1 MTQYTESWRNR
12 VLGTRERPDPTRPG
26 EGHSIQSVVRG
37 YIRNDAGWSR
47 NAVSKAVNMALQDEA
62 GDLIMNQSL
71 AQDELDY
78 WQAEAD
84 AGSRT
89 ASDKALEVSRDM
101 GSRYDAG
108 RDDLGE
114 AVREAQRSGRVL
126 LDPTT
131 CKYVVDLD
139 HDGRMTEAMG
149 VDVQTMFSPNPAY
162 RGLPQ
167 VTAET
172 RKAAARPDVSLEAPE
187 GERQRAPRQ
196 PSRQPSKQPQPVS
209 TATREPVPIGQA
221 LAEVIEELK
230 AKDKAQASRSPRPR
244 AKGPQGPAMG
254 GDGPALG

>member
-1 MTQYTESWRNR
+1 MTQYTESWRDR
-12 VLGTRERPDPTRPG
+12 VLGTPERPDPTRPG
-26 EGHSIQSVVRG
+26 EGHSIQAVVRG

-47 NAVSKAVNMALQDEA
+47 DAVSKAVNTALQDEA
-62 GDLIMNQSL
+62 GDLIMNQRL

-89 ASDKALEVSRDM
+89 APDKALEVSRAM

-139 HDGRMTEAMG
+139 HDGRMTEAMD

-167 VTAET
+167 ATAET
-172 RKAAARPDVSLEAPE
+172 RKAAARPDVSLDAPE
-187 GERQRAPRQ
+187 AARRRAPRQ
-196 PSRQPSKQPQPVS
+196 PSRQPQPVS

-221 LAEVIEELK
+221 LVEVIEELK
-230 AKDKAQASRSPRPR
+230 EKDKAQAGRAPRPR
-244 AKGPQGPAMG
+244 ARGPQGPATG
-254 GDGPALG
+254 GDGPTLG

>member
-1 MTQYTESWRNR
+1 MTQYTESWRDR
-12 VLGTRERPDPTRPG
+12 VLGTPGRPDPTRPG
-26 EGHSIQSVVRG
+26 EGNSIQAVVRG
-37 YIRNDAGWSR
+37 YIRNDAGWGRES
-47 NAVSKAVNMALQDEA
+47 VSKVVNMALQDEA
-62 GDLIMNQSL
+62 GDLIMNQRL

-89 ASDKALEVSRDM
+89 APDKALEVSRAM

-131 CKYVVDLD
+131 CRYVVDLD
-139 HDGRMTEAMG
+139 HDGRMTESMG
-149 VDVQTMFSPNPAY
+149 MDVQTMFSPNPVY

-172 RKAAARPDVSLEAPE
+172 RKAASRPDVSLDAPE
-187 GERQRAPRQ
+187 VARQRAPRQ
-196 PSRQPSKQPQPVS
+196 PSRQPQPVS
-209 TATREPVPIGQA
+209 TATRGLVPIGQA
-221 LAEVIEELK
+221 LAEVVEELK
-230 AKDKAQASRSPRPR
+230 EKDKARARGEARPR
-244 AKGPQGPAMG
+244 VRGPQGPATG
-254 GDGPALG
+254 GDGPTLG